1 MYLFTD
7 EYSVMANITYSLQ
20 HLTYSG
26 PGIGL
31 LVLIYKLFFLTP
43 NKART
48 SLVAQ
53 LVKNPPAMWETQVRS
68 LGWEDPLRRERLPS
82 LVFWPGEFLDGI
94 IHGVT
99 KSRTPLND
107 FHFGHI
113 LSKFNSK

>member
-53 LVKNPPAMWETQVRS
+53 LVKKSPAMRETQVQS
-68 LGWEDPLRRERLPS
+68 LGWEDPLEKGKATHSSILAWRIPWTI
-82 LVFWPGEFLDGI
+82 V
-94 IHGVT
+94 HGVA
-99 KSRTPLND
+99 KSRTRLSN
-107 FHFGHI
+107 FH
-113 LSKFNSK
+113 